1 MVQKSFFYLTTL
13 SSLFDPETLGVLIAH
28 SSRAGSQLPGPSPLS
43 LLSCPATDP
52 HPCPPA
58 LALPTHTG
66 HTSPPTLCAPSAMS
80 HPARPTTQP
89 SPSQTHCSKSR
100 PLTQQTERRT
110 SPSLPQLPVFPP
122 PASTPVDIYLKKVTF
137 EAKTRFG
144 GWMLGRGGL
153 FCPCC
158 PDTPASSTISAWLPP
173 QPQTNVAS
181 LLTCYLK
188 PVPRLAHG
196 GFRLTSWSHQRAGGV
211 PVPCAVPGAP
221 TPAPASSVSDQPV
234 Y

>member
-28 SSRAGSQLPGPSPLS
+28 SSRAGSQSPGPSPLS

-52 HPCPPA
+52 HPRPPA

-89 SPSQTHCSKSR
+89 RPSQTHCSKSR
-100 PLTQQTERRT
+100 PLTQQTEQRT

-137 EAKTRFG
+137 EAKTR
-144 GWMLGRGGL
+144 LGAGCWEEGAFSVHAVQTLRQAALSQLGSL
-153 FCPCC
+153 LSPRQ
-158 PDTPASSTISAWLPP
+158 TWLP
-173 QPQTNVAS
+173 S
-181 LLTCYLK
+181 
-188 PVPRLAHG
+188 
-196 GFRLTSWSHQRAGGV
+196 
-211 PVPCAVPGAP
+211 
-221 TPAPASSVSDQPV
+221 
-234 Y
+234 

>member
-1 MVQKSFFYLTTL
+1 M
-13 SSLFDPETLGVLIAH
+13 
-28 SSRAGSQLPGPSPLS
+28 
-43 LLSCPATDP
+43 
-52 HPCPPA
+52 PC
-58 LALPTHTG
+58 H
-66 HTSPPTLCAPSAMS
+66 
-80 HPARPTTQP
+80 R
-89 SPSQTHCSKSR
+89 
-100 PLTQQTERRT
+100 
-110 SPSLPQLPVFPP
+110 SPSLPTSTGPPHTHRAHEPSHFVCSICHVTPCPPHHPTQPLTDPLQQVQTTHSADRTKDKPFSASAASFSSPSPHTSRHLSEKKSPLKPKPVWGLD
-122 PASTPVDIYLKKVTF
+122 AGK
-137 EAKTRFG
+137 R
-144 GWMLGRGGL
+144 GL

-196 GFRLTSWSHQRAGGV
+196 GFRLTSWSHRRAGGV